1 MTRPAFTKPA
11 LPPLAEPLRSELTD
25 THAPAGATSI
35 TQTRVIAAPRELV
48 WTAWTDPLQL
58 GQWWGPKGFSVT
70 TDLFEFRAGGSWKF
84 TMHGPDPDPQSKNP
98 GGPRDF
104 PNHIVYDAID
114 RGQDPWRIEYHHVSA
129 DGAPP
134 MHFQSVVTLEAIMVD
149 GRPATRLTLFSD
161 FGDEA
166 FRDQLIRDYGASQGG
181 RETLARLAHH
191 TEGDGLAATQA
202 ALGHRLVLTRELPVP
217 RALLWRCWT
226 EPELIKQWF
235 CPQPWKVTEVDN
247 DLRPGGRS
255 NNVMEGP
262 GPDGQPLHHVNTGSY
277 LEVIPGEKLVFTDL
291 LLEDWT
297 PNAQKFLGFTATVL
311 FEDAGEGR
319 CRYTA
324 ICKHADPAGQE
335 QHALMGFH
343 EGWGTATDQLVAL
356 ARTLQATA
364 D

>member
-1 MTRPAFTKPA
+1 MNPAITPSTA
-11 LPPLAEPLRSELTD
+11 LPPLAKPLRAELTE
-25 THAPAGATSI
+25 TQAPAGATTI
-35 TQTRVIAAPRELV
+35 TQTRVIAAPRDLV

-70 TDLFEFRAGGSWKF
+70 TRLFEFRAGGSWQF

-104 PNHIVYDAID
+104 PNHIVVDAID
-114 RGQDPWRIEYHHVSA
+114 RSQDTWRIEYHHVSA
-129 DGAPP
+129 DGMAP
-134 MHFQSVVTLEAIMVD
+134 MHFQSVVSFEETTVN
-149 GRPATRLTLFSD
+149 GQPATRLVLHAD
-161 FGDEA
+161 FGNEA

-181 RETLARLAHH
+181 RETLARLANH
-191 TEGDGLAATQA
+191 TEGDGMAATQA

-235 CPQPWKVTEVDN
+235 CPQPWQVTAVDI
-247 DLRPGGRS
+247 DLRAGGRF

-262 GPDGQPLHHVNTGSY
+262 GPDGQPMRNANTGSY
-277 LEVIPGEKLVFTDL
+277 LEVIPGEKLAFTNL

-297 PNAQKFLGFTATVL
+297 PNTPQMFSLTATVL

-324 ICKHADPAGQE
+324 ICKHVDAAGQD
-335 QHALMGFH
+335 QHDRMGFH
-343 EGWGTATDQLVAL
+343 HGWGMATDQLVAL
-356 ARTLQATA
+356 AQTLQEARA
-364 D
+364 